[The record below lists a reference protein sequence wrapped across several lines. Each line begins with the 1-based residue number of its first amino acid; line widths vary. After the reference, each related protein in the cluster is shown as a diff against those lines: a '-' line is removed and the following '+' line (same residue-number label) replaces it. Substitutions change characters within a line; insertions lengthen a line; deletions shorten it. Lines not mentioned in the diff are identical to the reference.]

1 MNIPPTPTVESL
13 GERFPFGNENGQRLA
28 TASSGVD

>member
-13 GERFPFGNENGQRLA
+13 GERFPFGNEDGQRLA
-28 TASSGVD
+28 MASSGVD